1 MMYDEYIS
9 PEEQR
14 LMETLKGKNRM
25 EQDQIIYEYERTK
38 ENGNTLRNDSASKRT
53 VRASSK

>member
-1 MMYDEYIS
+1 MIYDEYIT

-14 LMETLKGKNRM
+14 LIETLKGKSRM

-38 ENGNTLRNDSASKRT
+38 DNGNTLRTNSTGKPIIRT
-53 VRASSK
+53 SSK